1 MQGGNGCDQPSN
13 TFISWDLAGSSVVR
27 LGLAGQENKNQ
38 TYKATIVKNFAPSC
52 FGAGAQVLVL
62 PLIGANP
69 GKVWGI
75 WCEGSLGASL
85 SASD

>member
-1 MQGGNGCDQPSN
+1 MHGGSGCDWLSN
-13 TFISWDLAGSSVVR
+13 TFISRDLAASCVVG

-38 TYKATIVKNFAPSC
+38 TYKATMVKNFAPSC
-52 FGAGAQVLVL
+52 FGAGTRVLVF
-62 PLIGANP
+62 PLVGANL
-69 GKVWGI
+69 GKVWGV